1 MGWRIYKCGKFYKF
15 TQLMRPIEKEAMSE
29 QVAQQVVEQAQKAE
43 QVATTPNTTPRFKA
57 IKEQRLEA
65 ILKLFKECKGAKL
78 TVEDISQAIGLEPKT
93 CRKYLRLLRK
103 ELGNELIWVKTSTRL
118 VYVYQPKEETVK
130 ELQIAASVK
139 KSKKAKKAKKT
150 KEVAQQKEVEVV
162 Q

>member
-1 MGWRIYKCGKFYKF
+1 M
-15 TQLMRPIEKEAMSE
+15 AE
-29 QVAQQVVEQAQKAE
+29 QVAQQVVEQAPKAE
-43 QVATTPNTTPRFKA
+43 QVATTPKFKA

-78 TVEDISQAIGLEPKT
+78 SVEDISQAVGLEPKT

-103 ELGNELIWVKTSTRL
+103 ELQGQLVWVKASTRL

-130 ELQIAASVK
+130 ELSTLASIKKSK
-139 KSKKAKKAKKT
+139 KSKKAKKA
-150 KEVAQQKEVEVV
+150 QQKAEAKEVEVV